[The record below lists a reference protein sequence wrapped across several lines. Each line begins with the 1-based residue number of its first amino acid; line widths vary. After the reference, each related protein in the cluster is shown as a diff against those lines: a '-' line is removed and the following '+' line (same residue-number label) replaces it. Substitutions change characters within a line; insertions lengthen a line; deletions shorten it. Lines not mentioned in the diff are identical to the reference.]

1 MVVPLLIGLLAYRFG
16 FAVDAGWMW
25 FHEIAVIAVG
35 LILFG
40 GGVCCKLRSTTI
52 SGAMLLGIYLLSLL
66 ALIRLPDQLQSIS
79 VMMMVGGGLF
89 FATALL
95 MSIYRDRLVSLP
107 RRIREGEGVYRIL
120 KWR

>member
-1 MVVPLLIGLLAYRFG
+1 MV
-16 FAVDAGWMW
+16 
-25 FHEIAVIAVG
+25 
-35 LILFG
+35 
-40 GGVCCKLRSTTI
+40 T
-52 SGAMLLGIYLLSLL
+52 
-66 ALIRLPDQLQSIS
+66 LIRLPNQLHSVS

-107 RRIREGEGVYRIL
+107 RRVKDGEGVYRIL

>member
-1 MVVPLLIGLLAYRFG
+1 LAIGLLAYRFG
-16 FAVDAGWMW
+16 IAVDASWMQ
-25 FHEIAVIAVG
+25 FHNITAMVAGI
-35 LILFG
+35 ILLG
-40 GGVCCKLRSTTI
+40 AGVCCKLRSTTI

-66 ALIRLPDQLQSIS
+66 ALIDLPDQLQSVS
-79 VMMMVGGGLF
+79 VMMMIGGGLF